1 MAVLSSR
8 EVLPRTF
15 DNRIGSDPSAQRNF
29 VCTTDGPTP
38 SLQLQAACGV
48 LQGQSHPE
56 YPYLVALS
64 STSTEPDF
72 YHAEVTY
79 TYGLMPDA
87 GDFNPNPLGRPDV
100 WSYAVS
106 GATIPAE
113 TYYDDSQVGRTAAQC
128 ASSSTNPDG
137 TTPLVNSAGDP
148 IMGVTTQV
156 GELKVTIKGNR
167 PTFDTSAAITA
178 AGAIN
183 EDVYLFAQPY
193 QWQCQGISGSPKT
206 EAVNGETIKFW
217 EVQVSLIYRQAG
229 FIAKLFDTGYNVIDE
244 KTNRLREATVLN
256 SQGVKVPS
264 SMPVALNEDGTQMM
278 PSEGGGGVCVR
289 TIQRRLHPAVNF
301 NTYFGTPPQ

>member
-8 EVLPRTF
+8 EVLPRTY
-15 DNRIGSDPSAQRNF
+15 DNRIGSDPSAQRSF
-29 VCTTDGPTP
+29 VCTTDGPT
-38 SLQLQAACGV
+38 SSGELQQACGI

-56 YPYLVALS
+56 YAYLVALA
-64 STSTEPDF
+64 STSTEPDY
-72 YHAEVTY
+72 YHAELTY

-87 GDFNPNPLGRPDV
+87 ALFAANPLARPDV

-113 TYYDDSQVGRTAAQC
+113 TYYDDSSLGRTSGQC
-128 ASSSTNPDG
+128 GGSTNPDG
-137 TTPLVNSAGDP
+137 TVPLVNSAGDP
-148 IMGVTTQV
+148 LMGVTTQV

-167 PTFDTSAAITA
+167 ATFNTSQAIAA

-183 EDVYLFAQPY
+183 QDAYLFAQPY

-217 EVQVSLIYRQAG
+217 EIQVSLIYRQAG
-229 FIAKLFDTGYNVIDE
+229 FIAKLFDTGYNVIDP
-244 KTNRLREATVLN
+244 KTNRLQEATVLN
-256 SQGVKVPS
+256 KQGVYVPS

-278 PSEGGGGVCVR
+278 PSESGGGVCVR
-289 TIQRRLHPAVNF
+289 TIRRRLHPAVNF
-301 NTYFGTPPQ
+301 NSFFGTPQS